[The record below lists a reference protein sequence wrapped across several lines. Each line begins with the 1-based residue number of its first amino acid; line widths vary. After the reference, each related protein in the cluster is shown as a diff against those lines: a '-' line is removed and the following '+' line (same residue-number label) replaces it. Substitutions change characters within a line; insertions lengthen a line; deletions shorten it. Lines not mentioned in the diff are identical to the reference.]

1 MERISEI
8 IKELK
13 EMNTIEVIYNIELMA
28 ELLILAEQEG
38 INSFELL
45 KENNLI

>member
-1 MERISEI
+1 MERINEI

-13 EMNTIEVIYNIELMA
+13 EMSTIEVICSELMA

>member
-1 MERISEI
+1 MERINEI

-13 EMNTIEVIYNIELMA
+13 EMSAIEVIYNTGLMA

>member
-1 MERISEI
+1 MERINEI

-13 EMNTIEVIYNIELMA
+13 EMSTIEVIYNTELMV
-28 ELLILAEQEG
+28 ELLILAEQEE

>member
-1 MERISEI
+1 MERINEI

-13 EMNTIEVIYNIELMA
+13 EMSTIEAICNTKLMA

>member
-1 MERISEI
+1 MERINEI

-13 EMNTIEVIYNIELMA
+13 KMSAIEGIYNTGLMA

>member
-1 MERISEI
+1 MERINEI

-13 EMNTIEVIYNIELMA
+13 KMSTIEVICSKLMA

>member
-1 MERISEI
+1 MERINEI

-13 EMNTIEVIYNIELMA
+13 EMSTIEVICNTELMA
-28 ELLILAEQEG
+28 ELLILAEQEE